1 VQQLTGTSDRAL
13 KLMSLLPLKQS
24 MQPAKQGL
32 TYGLSETLNL
42 RDALAE
48 MIWQGV
54 GEAAVEDKAK
64 EAVGSISMERLLQLG
79 KRS

>member
-1 VQQLTGTSDRAL
+1 MFDARENRAL
-13 KLMSLLPLKQS
+13 KLMSLLPLKES
-24 MQPAKQGL
+24 MQPIKPGL

-54 GEAAVEDKAK
+54 DEVAVENTAKAP
-64 EAVGSISMERLLQLG
+64 VGSISMERLLQLG